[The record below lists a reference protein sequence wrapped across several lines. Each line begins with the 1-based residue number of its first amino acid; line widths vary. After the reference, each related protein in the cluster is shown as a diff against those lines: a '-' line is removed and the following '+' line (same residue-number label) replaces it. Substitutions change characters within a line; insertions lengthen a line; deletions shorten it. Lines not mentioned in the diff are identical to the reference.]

1 MILVRGKKMKRKKI
15 TRQIDQDLLNIIF
28 AVEDDWRKLRHIVD
42 RSVDPL
48 TEARLQLKVK
58 EATYMFLLKEAKH
71 RNVSALR
78 Y

>member
-1 MILVRGKKMKRKKI
+1 MKRSKLQ
-15 TRQIDQDLLNIIF
+15 RAVDEELLNVIF
-28 AVEDDWRKLRHIVD
+28 SVEDEWRNLRHIVD

-48 TEARLQLKVK
+48 NEARYKLKLA

-71 RNVSALR
+71 RKVSALR